1 MSFQEAFASFPELE
15 SERLVLRRVE
25 AADAPTLFTH
35 FATLRADRFWDLEHR
50 SVEDARQHIDL
61 IHTWYEEQRLLWWA
75 VTLKGESEV
84 FGSCSLYDFERESRA
99 EIGYWLSA
107 TQTGKGNRDRSGR
120 AGCPLRIDHLD
131 LHRIQASC
139 HPQNH
144 AAVAVVRRAGFR
156 EEGLLREYE
165 PGRTGWRDCLMF
177 SLLKGKRA
185 PQLSILDRHSW
196 SSYIL
201 PPIAPVSV
209 FQRKVPMSSN
219 VPVRV
224 GQIGC
229 GHWASSSWL
238 PYIGSCPDAEIVALC
253 DLDLGRARQLREE
266 FLVTF
271 RRIPGRAS
279 TTIITK

>member
-99 EIGYWLSA
+99 EIGYWLSRHKQGRGIA
-107 TQTGKGNRDRSGR
+107 TEAVERVVRFGF
-120 AGCPLRIDHLD
+120 DHLD

-177 SLLKGKRA
+177 SLLKG
-185 PQLSILDRHSW
+185 
-196 SSYIL
+196 
-201 PPIAPVSV
+201 
-209 FQRKVPMSSN
+209 
-219 VPVRV
+219 
-224 GQIGC
+224 
-229 GHWASSSWL
+229 
-238 PYIGSCPDAEIVALC
+238 E
-253 DLDLGRARQLREE
+253 ARTAA
-266 FLVTF
+266 VD
-271 RRIPGRAS
+271 S
-279 TTIITK
+279 